1 MSIPNPRKVCLK
13 ERRIKQH
20 KKRRARA
27 CPMRLFYAILGAGGA
42 IMLLTTSLL
51 DATIDTVAI
60 LTLISLI
67 IYLLP
72 AIIIASAIKKS
83 TAKDSY
89 NAHVIADALRELTPK
104 DSVPVFL
111 PLVEELTYYFDLG
124 DGVFVPKRYYNLE
137 ENYYDTPV
145 GAFVPVYEE
154 DNKTIMGFL
163 YKK

>member
-1 MSIPNPRKVCLK
+1 
-13 ERRIKQH
+13 
-20 KKRRARA
+20 
-27 CPMRLFYAILGAGGA
+27 
-42 IMLLTTSLL
+42 MLLTVPSFDFADIT
-51 DATIDTVAI
+51 AI
-60 LTLISLI
+60 LVLISLI
-67 IYLLP
+67 VYLLP

-89 NAHVIADALRELTPK
+89 NAYLIADALKELAPK

-124 DGVFVPKRYYNLE
+124 DGVFVPKRYYNLA